1 VGFYFSSPS
10 PLPSIA
16 FITHREEEEEEE
28 EELTPG
34 PCPDLMED
42 RIVLD
47 DRVLGVLSRLID
59 LLEPAVPVMSFG
71 PCQDAKFVSTED
83 IPRSACLCG
92 ILSYLISYL
101 WFRWWHVA
109 SRCWVIP

>member
-47 DRVLGVLSRLID
+47 DRVLGVLSRL
-59 LLEPAVPVMSFG
+59 
-71 PCQDAKFVSTED
+71 K
-83 IPRSACLCG
+83 
-92 ILSYLISYL
+92 LIF
-101 WFRWWHVA
+101 W
-109 SRCWVIP
+109 SRPSL